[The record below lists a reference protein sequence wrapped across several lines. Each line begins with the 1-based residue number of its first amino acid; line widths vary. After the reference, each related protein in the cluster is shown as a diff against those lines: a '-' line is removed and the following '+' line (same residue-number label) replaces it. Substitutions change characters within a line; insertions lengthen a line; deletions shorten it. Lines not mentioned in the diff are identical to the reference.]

1 MFTPWDN
8 HNFGLC
14 MLSTS
19 QKSGCKTINIGLS
32 ISVESIEM
40 CVKKINPDIIF
51 TTFII
56 GQKQHKINNL
66 PIIYGRLKEVP
77 QLLFGGTPDILKLI
91 RTNATKFYDIQDFEK
106 SVKK

>member
-1 MFTPWDN
+1 
-8 HNFGLC
+8 
-14 MLSTS
+14 
-19 QKSGCKTINIGLS
+19 
-32 ISVESIEM
+32 M

-56 GQKQHKINNL
+56 GQKQHKMQQFVDQLWDIK
-66 PIIYGRLKEVP
+66 GSSK
-77 QLLFGGTPDILKLI
+77 LLFGGTPDILKLI